1 MNEVV
6 VSVKDEINRLHAEI
20 EDLKTRCNVSLGSAL
35 EKAIEIGEML
45 TDQKNALKHGQWLLW
60 LKENVGFSRQ
70 MACRY
75 MGIYE
80 GRGKCKPGLHLAEAY
95 RLLAGPKQKEETDE
109 ETEMDGEQHSDG
121 DEPDHRLDGEFK
133 LNMTAAKD
141 AIAAIKR
148 IVPGTKGSYE
158 AKQKVCVCL
167 QRQWKNKPTTE
178 QK

>member
-20 EDLKTRCNVSLGSAL
+20 EDMRARCNSVAGGLL
-35 EKAIEIGEML
+35 KKAIEIGEML
-45 TDQKNALKHGQWLLW
+45 TDKKNALKHGEWLPW
-60 LKENVGFSRQ
+60 LKENVRFDR
-70 MACRY
+70 MTACRY
-75 MGIYE
+75 MNVYANQS
-80 GRGKCKPGLHLAEAY
+80 KCNTVLHLTEAY
-95 RLLAGPKQKEETDE
+95 RLLAGPKQKEETEE
-109 ETEMDGEQHSDG
+109 ETEMDSEQHGDG